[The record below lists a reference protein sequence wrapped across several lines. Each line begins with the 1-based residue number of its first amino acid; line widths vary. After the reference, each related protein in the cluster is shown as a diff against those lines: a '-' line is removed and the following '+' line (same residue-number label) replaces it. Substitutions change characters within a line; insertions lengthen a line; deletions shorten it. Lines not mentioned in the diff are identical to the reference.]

1 MSTSPQRTRE
11 NTTSRIY
18 FYFNSF
24 RSVLDDDP
32 RRLKIGKIYFI
43 EKQGDG
49 GFQATSAWLVGR
61 NYHLGE

>member
-11 NTTSRIY
+11 NTMSRIY

-49 GFQATSAWLVGR
+49 GLQAMSAWLVGR
-61 NYHLGE
+61 

>member
-11 NTTSRIY
+11 NTMSKIY

-24 RSVLDDDP
+24 HSVLDDDP
-32 RRLKIGKIYFI
+32 RRLNIGEIDFI

-49 GFQATSAWLVGR
+49 GLQAMSAWLVGR
-61 NYHLGE
+61 